1 MKSTVTSLLLVL
13 LVCLTSFPEMQMHMM
28 SASTGHRSS
37 FIVMAQEDGAEDL
50 DKVETPV
57 VEEEAG
63 ETEEEVEIEE
73 EVEAVKEVEQ
83 EEEVVVDGD
92 GDASAP
98 ATKKSDPNQILDLV
112 AENKK
117 AVFGVVG
124 AAVAGGAGWAFIR
137 N

>member
-92 GDASAP
+92 ASAP
-98 ATKKSDPNQILDLV
+98 ATKKFDPNQILDLV

>member
-92 GDASAP
+92 GDGEGESEMRERRELVGGDWLRGRRASEA
-98 ATKKSDPNQILDLV
+98 I
-112 AENKK
+112 
-117 AVFGVVG
+117 
-124 AAVAGGAGWAFIR
+124 
-137 N
+137 